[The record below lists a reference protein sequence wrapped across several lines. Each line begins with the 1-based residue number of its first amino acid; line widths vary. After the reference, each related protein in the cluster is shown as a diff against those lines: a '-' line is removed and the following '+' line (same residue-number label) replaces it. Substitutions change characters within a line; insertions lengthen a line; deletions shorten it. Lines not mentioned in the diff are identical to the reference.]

1 MCTAVAAYWPPMCVN
16 MNGGKSKN
24 TATFAHHCIILKI
37 LLHLHM
43 IASFSNAGTF
53 AHHCIIPKILLNLHT
68 ILHHSQNTATF
79 AHHCIIPKI
88 LTFADQRIT
97 LLKHWYD
104 SKNIARIVNAV
115 PCLTSEGLL

>member
-53 AHHCIIPKILLNLHT
+53 AHHCIIPKIL
-68 ILHHSQNTATF
+68 
-79 AHHCIIPKI
+79 
-88 LTFADQRIT
+88 TFADQRIT